1 MNIRLAGEVAESI
14 VDGPGIRYTI
24 FTQGCLHNC
33 PGCHNPQT
41 HPLNDGY
48 YKDTDEIIK
57 LIRLNPLTSGLTISG
72 GEPFLQ
78 VEPVLDLVLKAKQVN
93 QNIIIYTGFTFEE
106 LKNLNN
112 ENILKIFNNIDFLID
127 GRFDIN
133 KRSLELL
140 FRGSSNQ
147 RIIDMKKTIK
157 TNNIVLKDFSI
168 Y

>member
-78 VEPVLDLVLKAKQVN
+78 VEPVLDLVLKAKQIN

-112 ENILKIFNNIDFLID
+112 ENILKIFNNIDLLID

>member
-78 VEPVLDLVLKAKQVN
+78 VEPVLDLVLKAKQIN